1 VPAPDR
7 IEGVPVSRRV
17 VRVELGGNTATL
29 SGPRL
34 QPALELTGAR
44 WMWHPCHHRA
54 VLVPRA
60 DLDDLLA
67 ALEMD
72 GQLVEVVG
80 RDGKPIATGGL
91 LGGVA

>member
-1 VPAPDR
+1 VT
-7 IEGVPVSRRV
+7 RRV

-34 QPALELTGAR
+34 QPALERSRAR
-44 WMWHPCHHRA
+44 WMWHPSHHRA

-67 ALEMD
+67 ALEED
-72 GQLVEVVG
+72 RQLVELVD
-80 RDGKPIATGGL
+80 RNGKPVAYGGL
-91 LGGVA
+91 LGGVG

>member
-1 VPAPDR
+1 
-7 IEGVPVSRRV
+7 V

-34 QPALELTGAR
+34 RPALELTGAR
-44 WMWHPCHHRA
+44 WMWHATRTHREGA
-54 VLVPRA
+54 MQVPLA
-60 DLDDLLA
+60 DLDDVLA

-72 GQLVEVVG
+72 GQLVEVVD
-80 RDGKPIATGGL
+80 RDGRPVATGGL